1 MTFEHFQSSVNIPV
15 IMERLKIILRE
26 SEIKSGHSRRSLAE
40 ILSKP
45 VALDLL
51 SLDRRK
57 KTIDELVV
65 FS

>member
-1 MTFEHFQSSVNIPV
+1 
-15 IMERLKIILRE
+15 MERLKIILRE

-51 SLDRRK
+51 SL
-57 KTIDELVV
+57 VGQN
-65 FS
+65 SA

>member
-1 MTFEHFQSSVNIPV
+1 V

-51 SLDRRK
+51 SLDRRE
-57 KTIDELVV
+57 KTIDELHAW
-65 FS
+65 SIWHGRHI